1 MFGDGCDIA
10 AARWHLPNVPLTVIC
25 VYCRHL
31 QLWQELLASKG
42 RDVSQHITIHTP
54 PSIHQLLSF
63 ESNFDMIFKMW
74 SVYNSYNMACRRW
87 DSSGVIHSATLSG
100 LNGIFKAIFRA
111 FPIQCSVIIFQGQQC
126 VFWNT
131 AFFRFFETNGGRLEE
146 GLGARVEAGDGQK
159 YLFKITSKLHVA
171 PWIFSTAVFISF
183 NCFGIGKKSTF
194 LRYQVV
200 LLEVHLPMGRPLH
213 GVFQVA
219 SLPLSLS
226 PN

>member
-1 MFGDGCDIA
+1 
-10 AARWHLPNVPLTVIC
+10 
-25 VYCRHL
+25 
-31 QLWQELLASKG
+31 
-42 RDVSQHITIHTP
+42 
-54 PSIHQLLSF
+54 
-63 ESNFDMIFKMW
+63 MW

-100 LNGIFKAIFRA
+100 LYGIFKAIFRA

-171 PWIFSTAVFISF
+171 SWIFSTAVFISF

-219 SLPLSLS
+219 HLPLSLS
-226 PN
+226 KLKLKLILQPLALLIVPAGHDNLVFN